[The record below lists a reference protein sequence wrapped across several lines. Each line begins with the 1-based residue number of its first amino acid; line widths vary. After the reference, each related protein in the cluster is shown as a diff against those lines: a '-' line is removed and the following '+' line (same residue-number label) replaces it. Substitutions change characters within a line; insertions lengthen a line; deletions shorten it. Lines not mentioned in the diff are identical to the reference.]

1 MIAPASKRP
10 PEPPSTPERWGGPV
24 AWSVLALVCAASI
37 LVLTILGTRLT
48 FFNDDW
54 YFLLQRPGLEGSSV
68 LSPHNGQLVVGV
80 DLSYKA
86 LVALWG
92 FDQLPFR
99 LLLSAAVSAVG
110 VVVYLL
116 VAERIGP
123 LLGIVAATLIVFL
136 GPAWEA
142 LLFYASIGPV
152 AALAAGLAALLLL
165 QRDTPRRNA
174 AACALLAFSVALSGV
189 GIAFVAAAVVAV
201 AIRRRPTQLWIPAAP
216 VAIWAAWS
224 LAWGD
229 DSTAEVSLSNVEH
242 LPRYI
247 LDSASFGLASL
258 TGLNQGPSAELQAH
272 LLLAVSTFAIVLWLV
287 RGGRPSP
294 QLAVF
299 AAAALA
305 FWTLTGLGFVT
316 GREAFASRYQIVS
329 AALLVVIAAEL
340 LRPFRPNRWQSALV
354 IVVAA
359 LALVSNLERLDEGYR
374 YLSARSSAAK
384 ADIGALEI
392 ARGRTG
398 GDLRL
403 TTPVAY
409 DDYLAGI
416 TTDRYYEETY
426 DHGPMSH
433 YSPQQIAEAHPV
445 LRRAA
450 DSVLAAAYALELAPA
465 EPPGAADR
473 CRRLPTGPE
482 AELPPGGAS
491 VRNLGTRPVEL
502 GVRRFGPLGAYLYLG
517 RLAPESAGTVTLP
530 RDDAGRPWLLAAEG
544 DAPLLICSARVM
556 P

>member
-10 PEPPSTPERWGGPV
+10 PEPPSTPERWGGPA

-216 VAIWAAWS
+216 AAIWAAWS

-287 RGGRPSP
+287 RGGRPSS

-384 ADIGALEI
+384 ADIGAVEI

-433 YSPQQIAEAHPV
+433 YSPQQIAEPIPCCAAPPIQFSRPPMRWSSPRPNRPAPPIAAGASPAAPGQSC
-445 LRRAA
+445 RRAA
-450 DSVLAAAYALELAPA
+450 PPSATSARGRSSSASAASAP
-465 EPPGAADR
+465 
-473 CRRLPTGPE
+473 
-482 AELPPGGAS
+482 S
-491 VRNLGTRPVEL
+491 
-502 GVRRFGPLGAYLYLG
+502 
-517 RLAPESAGTVTLP
+517 APISTSAGWPRDSAGTVTVP